1 MVEDLDIETYLRV
14 SPNKFGIY
22 LYDTFNRV
30 DFYNQE
36 LELGNNLNTI
46 DFNILNN
53 FLKDNVFK
61 IEKSLGRFLKN
72 IILIIDTN
80 KIRKLDIG
88 IKRKNYESIISK
100 QFLENSLIDAKD
112 LFKENYKNQKI
123 LHMII
128 LRYFSNDKY
137 YSSFED
143 IVQSDKL
150 CLEIEFKFIPEIYIA
165 QINYILEKYQI
176 KIIEHLDGTYINNY
190 FKNENI
196 NFTEM
201 VFEIKNGCN
210 LNEVKLVPKSHKNK
224 GFFEKFFQLFS

>member
-1 MVEDLDIETYLRV
+1 MVEELDIETYLRV

-22 LYDTFNRV
+22 LFDTFNKV
-30 DFYNQE
+30 NLYNQE
-36 LELGNNLNTI
+36 LELEDNLNI
-46 DFNILNN
+46 INLNILNN
-53 FLKDNVFK
+53 FLKDNVFE
-61 IEKSLGRFLKN
+61 IEKLLGRFLKN

-80 KIRKLDIG
+80 KIKKFCIG
-88 IKRKNYESIISK
+88 IKKKNYESIISK

-112 LFKENYKNQKI
+112 LFKENYKEQKI

-137 YSSFED
+137 YSFFED
-143 IVQSDKL
+143 ILHSDNL
-150 CLEIEFKFIPEIYIA
+150 CLEIEFRSIPEIYID

-176 KIIEHLDGTYINNY
+176 KILEHLDGAYINNY

-210 LNEVKLVPKSHKNK
+210 LNEVKLVPKSQKNK

>member
-1 MVEDLDIETYLRV
+1 MVEDLDIETYLRI

-22 LYDTFNRV
+22 LFDTFNKV
-30 DFYNQE
+30 NLYNQE
-36 LELGNNLNTI
+36 LDLEDNLSTV
-46 DFNILNN
+46 DLNILNN

-61 IEKSLGRFLKN
+61 IEKLLGRFLKN

-80 KIRKLDIG
+80 KIKKLDIG
-88 IKRKNYESIISK
+88 IKRKNYKSIISK

-112 LFKENYKNQKI
+112 LFKENYKEQRI

-143 IVQSDKL
+143 ILHSDNL
-150 CLEIEFKFIPEIYIA
+150 CLEIEFKFIPEIYID
-165 QINYILEKYQI
+165 QINSILEKYQI
-176 KIIEHLDGTYINNY
+176 KILEHLDGAYINNY
-190 FKNENI
+190 FKNKNI

-201 VFEIKNGCN
+201 IFEIKNGCN

-224 GFFEKFFQLFS
+224 GLFEKFFQLFS

>member
-22 LYDTFNRV
+22 LFDTFNKV
-30 DFYNQE
+30 NLYNQE
-36 LELGNNLNTI
+36 LELEDNPNTI
-46 DFNILNN
+46 NLNILNN
-53 FLKDNVFK
+53 FLKDNVFE
-61 IEKSLGRFLKN
+61 IEKLLGRFLKN

-80 KIRKLDIG
+80 RIKKFGIG
-88 IKRKNYESIISK
+88 IKKKNYESIISK

-112 LFKENYKNQKI
+112 LFKENYKEQKI

-137 YSSFED
+137 HSSFED
-143 IVQSDKL
+143 ILHSDNL
-150 CLEIEFKFIPEIYIA
+150 CLEIEFRSIPEIYID
-165 QINYILEKYQI
+165 QINYVIENYQI
-176 KIIEHLDGTYINNY
+176 KILEHLDGAYINNY

-196 NFTEM
+196 NFSEM
-201 VFEIKNGCN
+201 VFKIKNGCN

-224 GFFEKFFQLFS
+224 GLFEKFFQLFS

>member
-1 MVEDLDIETYLRV
+1 MVEELDIETYLRV

-22 LYDTFNRV
+22 LFDTFNKV
-30 DFYNQE
+30 NLYNQE
-36 LELGNNLNTI
+36 LDLEDNLTNV
-46 DFNILNN
+46 DLNILNN

-61 IEKSLGRFLKN
+61 IEKLLGRFLKN

-80 KIRKLDIG
+80 KIKKLDIG

-112 LFKENYKNQKI
+112 LFRENYKDQRI
-123 LHMII
+123 LHMVI
-128 LRYFSNDKY
+128 LRYFSNNQY
-137 YSSFED
+137 HSSFGD
-143 IVQSDKL
+143 ILHNDNL
-150 CLEIEFKFIPEIYIA
+150 CLEIEFKFIPEIYIE
-165 QINYILEKYQI
+165 QINNVLEKYQI
-176 KIIEHLDGTYINNY
+176 KILEHLDGAYINNY

-201 VFEIKNGCN
+201 IFEIKNGCN

-224 GFFEKFFQLFS
+224 GLFEKFFQLFS